1 MATVTLTYNDRN
13 QLAHRTLEYIMSL
26 GVFKATYKQ
35 PSAAEKKTMQALQ
48 EVQQGELTRYEN
60 FDDFTKAMEAL

>member
-1 MATVTLTYNDRN
+1 MATVTLTFNDRN

-48 EVQQGELTRYEN
+48 EAHQGKLTQYEN
-60 FDDFTKAMEAL
+60 FDDFAKAMEAL